1 MDYSYLLDAVRKHQE
16 EQEPLLEEEAIHARE
31 VEAAYFDMQKQLAA
45 VNRKM
50 NELQTANASAA
61 KESEKRDRRNFL
73 VSVLTLIAT
82 AISVLIALAT
92 LHLQANTQ
100 PQADAG
106 SPTASYQAPE
116 CFQRD
121 T

>member
-1 MDYSYLLDAVRKHQE
+1 MDYSYLHEAVRKHQE

-50 NELQTANASAA
+50 NELQTANASAT

-82 AISVLIALAT
+82 AISVLIALAA

-100 PQADAG
+100 PPENAG
-106 SPTASYQAPE
+106 SPTASYQVPE
-116 CFQRD
+116 SF
-121 T
+121 